1 MVKNDSLIT
10 YEKAISG
17 QAVIKKFFITTF
29 LERKIMSTKT
39 SFKRIALVAAS
50 ALAIG
55 GFSAVSPAHA
65 AIATMDGVTKTS
77 SSSYATASFGN
88 LSVVNG
94 ATAFTVSAALAQ
106 TDIGK
111 ALYTPLNGHIGTIA
125 TLAAD
130 GLSGTFSAATTC
142 VTLVAAAAHLGS
154 LPTTTVA
161 TGIVS
166 GQISGMTAT
175 AGRSVAL
182 NIKTTGTP
190 DAGEKFRA
198 KYVST
203 GAVAGTSVATTAVAT
218 ELNHL
223 VVFTAPATVGTYPM
237 VIEHSLAGTFLTSYP
252 NADRP
257 FADYAFTLTVT
268 AASDLST
275 DLSTAYATTPTAGG
289 ATASTTT
296 NAVKRSAPRAANT
309 GILQIKVTLLKADGT
324 ADTQAHVV
332 TATATGVGFVQ
343 ADTTPD
349 VAPAATTRTETD
361 NAGASVRYVHVN
373 SDGTAGTGTVKV
385 TVQNVNTLVTT
396 TLGTWDYTSTGS
408 VAAIAVDVSNF
419 KIGLAGGSQAGRAI
433 AARNLAGEVTNAG
446 ALNAATTTPAFTVTT
461 KDSSGNLAS
470 ASAVPAIVPASTTI
484 VSSGTCVLD
493 DGSDTTYSSGAGI
506 GVYNC
511 AFTTSASA
519 KSGDKTT
526 LTVRI
531 VDPAD
536 ATKYLTTTYD
546 VTIGGS
552 VSTEALAFD
561 KSTYATG
568 ESIVVT
574 MTAKDSAG
582 NPVADGSAS
591 PAVTFNKSVGGT
603 YGASLYKAGARAN
616 KANTLF
622 APASTGDLVAFA
634 TSGNAAATALTATS
648 TVGENETAALALDAA
663 NAATDAANN
672 AYDEAQNATQAA
684 SDALAAVTALAAQV
698 KTLIAS
704 VKALT
709 AAVAKLKKK

>member
-17 QAVIKKFFITTF
+17 QAVIKKFFIATF

-50 ALAIG
+50 ALAIA
-55 GFSAVSPAHA
+55 GFSAVPSNA
-65 AIATMDGVTKTS
+65 AVG
-77 SSSYATASFGN
+77 
-88 LSVVNG
+88 
-94 ATAFTVSAALAQ
+94 
-106 TDIGK
+106 
-111 ALYTPLNGHIGTIA
+111 TP
-125 TLAAD
+125 TLPVFLD
-130 GLSGTFSAATTC
+130 AAT
-142 VTLVAAAAHLGS
+142 S
-154 LPTTTVA
+154 TVA
-161 TGIVS
+161 TVDFVTAKAAGDATYTKGLITGS
-166 GQISGMTAT
+166 MTAITTT
-175 AGRSVAL
+175 AGSAVVFGVTASGSAFGTNDLFDLSLNGTVVASAVGDAAITSDNL
-182 NIKTTGTP
+182 TYTPAAAGTYTGNIRVYNTGTT
-190 DAGEKFRA
+190 RA
-198 KYVST
+198 
-203 GAVAGTSVATTAVAT
+203 AA
-218 ELNHL
+218 
-223 VVFTAPATVGTYPM
+223 VGTYD
-237 VIEHSLAGTFLTSYP
+237 L
-252 NADRP
+252 P
-257 FADYAFTLTVT
+257 FTWTVT

-275 DLSTAYATTPTAGG
+275 GLSTAYATTPSAGG
-289 ATASTTT
+289 ATASATT
-296 NAVKRSAPRAANT
+296 NAVKRSAPKAANT
-309 GILQIKVTLLKADGT
+309 GILQVKVTLLKADGT
-324 ADTQAHVV
+324 ADNQAHVV
-332 TATATGVGFVQ
+332 TATATGVGFVLS
-343 ADTTPD
+343 DTTPN
-349 VAPAATTRTETD
+349 VPGVPTTRTETD
-361 NAGASVRYVHVN
+361 NTAASVRYVHVN
-373 SDGTAGTGTVKV
+373 SDGTAGTGSVKI

-408 VAAIAVDVSNF
+408 VTAIAVDVSNF
-419 KIGLAGGSQAGRAI
+419 KVGLAGGSQAGRAI

-461 KDSSGNLAS
+461 KDSAGGLAS
-470 ASAVPAIVPASTTI
+470 AAAVPTI
-484 VSSGTCVLD
+484 VSANTLVVSAGTCVLD
-493 DGSDTTYSSGAGI
+493 DGADTTYSSGSGV

-511 AFTTSASA
+511 AFTTANSA

-536 ATKYLTTTYD
+536 ATKYLSATYD

-561 KSTYATG
+561 KATYATG
-568 ESIVVT
+568 ESVVIT
-574 MTAKDSAG
+574 ITAKDSAG
-582 NPVADGSAS
+582 NPVADGVAS

-634 TSGNAAATALTATS
+634 TSGNSAATALTATS
-648 TVGENETAALALDAA
+648 TVGENETASLALDAA